1 MMKSEFTGRLGSD
14 ISDEDYNLIEYVYT
28 YHPSISETEGKDQV
42 VALYKIFGMAI
53 FKDMLPRA
61 KACADVEC
69 RIFFIKSLLS
79 DTLDEYD
86 HLKTCSL
93 QEFPEEDEELP
104 FY

>member
-42 VALYKIFGMAI
+42 VSLYKTFGMVI

-61 KACADVEC
+61 KACADVEGK
-69 RIFFIKSLLS
+69 ILSYKSMLS
-79 DTLDEYD
+79 DALDEYE

-93 QEFPEEDEELP
+93 QEYVDHEEFP